1 MTKRE
6 VLEILDKW
14 EAHIRAS
21 RHPQDSTKY
30 WTGALVAL
38 KLVRDDVEVYISE
51 FDLLVQEAGG
61 Q

>member
-21 RHPQDSTKY
+21 RSPTDSTKY

-51 FDLLVQEAGG
+51 YDLMVQEAGG